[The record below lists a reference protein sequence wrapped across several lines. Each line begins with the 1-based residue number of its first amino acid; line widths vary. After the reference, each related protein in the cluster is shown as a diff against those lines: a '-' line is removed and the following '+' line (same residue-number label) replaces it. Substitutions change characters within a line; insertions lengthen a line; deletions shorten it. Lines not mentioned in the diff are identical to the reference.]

1 MKQDSQLKFYAID
14 EPVDTV
20 EDKTADMN
28 ADAAKTIAVST
39 QRKGSTKLR
48 KLARVTLIAVL
59 IGVLTETVLGIYSA
73 FQASFW
79 LGSLWLVISVML
91 CLTLFGF
98 FIREWWLLR
107 KLKQRWQ
114 MQTHFDEQSHIR
126 ALQRPD
132 LEQQWQQQRQS
143 HWTDT
148 EVTTRFEHDILAKV
162 DQTAVRRIRK
172 WSLEAAALV
181 AISPSSLADMLLL
194 LWRNQRM
201 ISELSQLYGVKLGYW
216 SRIKLWRQIL
226 TNLAYA
232 GVSEL
237 IVDMGSQW
245 LSTELVARLSARAA
259 QGVGAGLLTAR
270 LGLQT
275 IRLVRP
281 LPYVYTQKPSL
292 LSMQKLLVKDLAK
305 QFPTMFKGKSDHA
318 PSQNSQSL

>member
-1 MKQDSQLKFYAID
+1 F
-14 EPVDTV
+14 EP
-20 EDKTADMN
+20 
-28 ADAAKTIAVST
+28 
-39 QRKGSTKLR
+39 
-48 KLARVTLIAVL
+48 
-59 IGVLTETVLGIYSA
+59 
-73 FQASFW
+73 
-79 LGSLWLVISVML
+79 
-91 CLTLFGF
+91 
-98 FIREWWLLR
+98 
-107 KLKQRWQ
+107 
-114 MQTHFDEQSHIR
+114 
-126 ALQRPD
+126 
-132 LEQQWQQQRQS
+132 
-143 HWTDT
+143 
-148 EVTTRFEHDILAKV
+148 DILAKV

>member
-1 MKQDSQLKFYAID
+1 M
-14 EPVDTV
+14 
-20 EDKTADMN
+20 
-28 ADAAKTIAVST
+28 
-39 QRKGSTKLR
+39 
-48 KLARVTLIAVL
+48 LIV
-59 IGVLTETVLGIYSA
+59 G
-73 FQASFW
+73 SFW

-318 PSQNSQSL
+318 PSQNSQTL

>member
-20 EDKTADMN
+20 EDETADMN

-39 QRKGSTKLR
+39 QRKGRTKLR

-91 CLTLFGF
+91 CLTLIGF

-148 EVTTRFEHDILAKV
+148 EVTTRFEQDILAKV

-281 LPYVYTQKPSL
+281 LPYVYTKKPSL

>member
-318 PSQNSQSL
+318 PSQNSQTL

>member
-20 EDKTADMN
+20 EDETADMN

-39 QRKGSTKLR
+39 QRKDSNKLR
-48 KLARVTLIAVL
+48 KLALVTIVAVL

-107 KLKQRWQ
+107 KLKQRWR
-114 MQTHFDEQSHIR
+114 MQSQFDEQSHIR

-148 EVTTRFEHDILAKV
+148 EVTTRFEQDILAKV

-216 SRIKLWRQIL
+216 SRIKLWRHIL

-281 LPYVYTQKPSL
+281 LPYVHTQKPSL

-305 QFPTMFKGKSDHA
+305 QFPTMFKTKPDHA
-318 PSQNSQSL
+318 PSQNSHSL

>member
-226 TNLAYA
+226 TL
-232 GVSEL
+232 
-237 IVDMGSQW
+237 
-245 LSTELVARLSARAA
+245 R
-259 QGVGAGLLTAR
+259 
-270 LGLQT
+270 
-275 IRLVRP
+275 
-281 LPYVYTQKPSL
+281 
-292 LSMQKLLVKDLAK
+292 
-305 QFPTMFKGKSDHA
+305 
-318 PSQNSQSL
+318 

>member
-20 EDKTADMN
+20 EDETADMN

>member
-1 MKQDSQLKFYAID
+1 MKQDTKLTFYAID
-14 EPVDTV
+14 EPVDKV
-20 EDKTADMN
+20 DDATADIN
-28 ADAAKTIAVST
+28 AEAAEHIAAAT
-39 QRKGSTKLR
+39 QRKGNTKLR
-48 KLARVTLIAVL
+48 KLAVVTLIAVL
-59 IGVLTETVLGIYSA
+59 IAVLTETVLGIYAA
-73 FQASFW
+73 FQSSVW
-79 LGSLWLVISVML
+79 LGGLWLAVSILL

-114 MQTHFDEQSHIR
+114 MQTHFDEQTHVK

-148 EVTTRFEHDILAKV
+148 EIATRFEQDILASV
-162 DQTAVRRIRK
+162 DQTALRRIRK
-172 WSLEAAALV
+172 WSLEASALV
-181 AISPSSLADMLLL
+181 AISPSSLADMALL

-245 LSTELVARLSARAA
+245 LSTELVAKLSARAA

-270 LGLQT
+270 LGIQT
-275 IRLVRP
+275 VKLVRP
-281 LPYVYTQKPSL
+281 IPYTHTAKPSL
-292 LSMQKLLVKDLAK
+292 MSIQKLLVKDLAK
-305 QFPTMFKGKSDHA
+305 QFPTLFKGKPDKA
-318 PSQNSQSL
+318 QRQSYQ

>member
-1 MKQDSQLKFYAID
+1 VKQDSQLKFYAID

-20 EDKTADMN
+20 EDETADMN

-281 LPYVYTQKPSL
+281 LPYVYTKKPSL

>member
-1 MKQDSQLKFYAID
+1 VKQDSQLKFYAID

-20 EDKTADMN
+20 EDETADMN

-39 QRKGSTKLR
+39 QRKGRTKLR

-91 CLTLFGF
+91 CLTLIGF

-148 EVTTRFEHDILAKV
+148 EVTTRFEQDILAKV

-281 LPYVYTQKPSL
+281 LPYVYTKKPSL

>member
-1 MKQDSQLKFYAID
+1 VKQDSQLKFYAID

-20 EDKTADMN
+20 EDETADMN

>member
-1 MKQDSQLKFYAID
+1 MKQDTQLKFYAIE
-14 EPVDTV
+14 EPVDKV
-20 EDKTADMN
+20 EDTTADMN
-28 ADAAKTIAVST
+28 AEAAETIAIST
-39 QRKGSTKLR
+39 RRKGQTKLR
-48 KLARVTLIAVL
+48 KLALVTVVAVF
-59 IGVLTETVLGIYSA
+59 IGVLTETILGIYGA
-73 FQASFW
+73 FQSSFW
-79 LGSLWLVISVML
+79 LGSLWLVVSVLL

-114 MQTHFDEQSHIR
+114 MQAHFDEQSHIQ
-126 ALQRPD
+126 ALHRPD

-143 HWTDT
+143 HWN
-148 EVTTRFEHDILAKV
+148 EQEIATRFEQDILANV
-162 DQTAVRRIRK
+162 DQTAMRRIRK

-201 ISELSQLYGVKLGYW
+201 ISELSRLYGVKLGYW
-216 SRIKLWRQIL
+216 SRIKLWRHIL

-281 LPYVYTQKPSL
+281 LPYVHTQKPSL

-305 QFPTMFKGKSDHA
+305 QFPTMFKNKPEHASSDT
-318 PSQNSQSL
+318 SQSL

>member
-292 LSMQKLLVKDLAK
+292 LSMQKLLIKDLAK

-318 PSQNSQSL
+318 PSQNSQTL